1 MRLEE
6 RIRKKHKKTRTGCK
20 TCRQRRVRCDEDKP
34 TCFNCQRREVACL
47 WDENESMPL
56 PPQQSLDSN
65 LGASSSTSTLS
76 HTGAAADIAKIVRPS
91 TQVARTNG
99 LGMTDMIGI
108 ELMHYYMAHTSLSL
122 MTRTDD
128 NSLHSLQIVG
138 PRAAL
143 RFAPLMTTL
152 FALTAMHIHIAEQD
166 FNGTPSQRDYISL
179 VDKFVEITLQDFPTE
194 FDTNSYNPQ
203 EREPVFLAYS
213 FLGVISIAHPNFQMG
228 SYCPGPVI
236 DRAYIFPDHPLGW
249 LSATRF
255 FQGKMMEHWDPY
267 SEKERPVFPT
277 GPIQLEARVQE
288 LYYDNLLPFPEL
300 LKHIN
305 TTSAPDQKEL
315 AAHGW
320 IYDEA
325 IRHLRLLWSI
335 SFQPYAAQLRL
346 VMWPVSMSQAF
357 FQLIMAKQPRALVIF
372 AHYCALLGQ
381 FRDKWVVR
389 NRGKRDIKAIMDI
402 LGQDSEW
409 ALWMQLPLNQL
420 NAADGLDRAIPRQER
435 LLMAF

>member
-1 MRLEE
+1 MLLEE
-6 RIRKKHKKTRTGCK
+6 RIRKKHRKTRTGCK

-34 TCFNCQRREVACL
+34 TCFNCRRREVVCL
-47 WDENESMPL
+47 WDENVSMSSPSQHS
-56 PPQQSLDSN
+56 PDSN
-65 LGASSSTSTLS
+65 LGASSSTSNLS
-76 HTGAAADIAKIVRPS
+76 RTGVAAAVAKSGGPS

-99 LGMTDMIGI
+99 LGMMDMIGI

-122 MTRTDD
+122 MTRPED
-128 NSLHSLQIVG
+128 NGLHSLQIVG

-143 RFAPLMTTL
+143 RFNPLMTTL

-166 FNGTPSQRDYISL
+166 FKGTPSERDYISL
-179 VDKFVEITLQDFPTE
+179 VDNFVEATLQALPTE
-194 FDTNSYNPQ
+194 FDVNSYNPQ

-213 FLGVISIAHPNFQMG
+213 FLGIISIAHPNFQIG
-228 SYCPGPVI
+228 SYCPSPVV

-249 LSATRF
+249 LSATRL
-255 FQGKMMEHWDPY
+255 FQSRMMEHWDPY

-277 GPIQLEARVQE
+277 GPIQLE
-288 LYYDNLLPFPEL
+288 L
-300 LKHIN
+300 IN
-305 TTSAPDQKEL
+305 TINAPDQEEL
-315 AAHGW
+315 ASHSW

-346 VMWPVSMSQAF
+346 VMWPIAMSQAF
-357 FQLIMAKQPRALVIF
+357 FELIMAKQPRALVIF

-381 FRDKWVVR
+381 FQDKWVVR